1 MVIGAGSTRVL
12 LWGASA
18 LALSLAGA
26 SFGRAQDA
34 QVQQPTAAQTDASK
48 PVDAK
53 PAKRRAAK
61 RQAAPQPNENVRN
74 ANAQASANSQGV
86 QTLDTITV
94 AATKTEEKVI
104 DTLAGV
110 SKVDQNDIDQLGPK
124 RTSDIFLG
132 KPSVSFQE
140 RGDEPGT
147 AIGIRGLQDFGR
159 VAVVIDGARQNFQRT
174 GHNANGYFYLDPSMI
189 AEADI
194 VRGPV
199 ANIYGSGAIG
209 GVVSFRTKDVEDI
222 LRAGE
227 RWGVLS
233 GIDVGSNT
241 SRGGISSFVGARV
254 NPNVDFIVGGS
265 FRTQGNYRNGD
276 GVEVPNSF
284 QDVQSGLAKLT
295 VRPADGHEVKL
306 GFIGYD
312 ARYNT
317 GQPQVPNTSAYSTR
331 TTNQTATLSW
341 KYQRPEDRIFDFK
354 ASVYWNGTDTDQTK
368 IAGAANPITGA
379 IGDTRSFTVDTT
391 GFDIYNTSR
400 FDTGPVAHAVT
411 YGGDYFVDRV
421 KVVDPKGASTFTT
434 PNGERQVGGGFVQ
447 LKSNYSSWLEL
458 INAVRYDNYSL
469 NSGSFETSNDRFSP
483 KSTIGITPVSWVTGY
498 VTYAEGYRAPAV
510 TETLVSGNHP
520 GVSFGTGSTNFP
532 SLFTLL
538 PNLGLRPEVGKTK
551 EAGLNFRFNDV
562 FKAGD
567 KIRAKVNVFRNDVDD
582 YIDLVNFGPP
592 QPLVQICPG
601 PPGFCPGRIPWMTVS
616 TTPTSLAQYQNVA
629 SARIDGVELESNYD
643 AGLWFAGLSG
653 SWMKGIN
660 TTTREHL
667 ATVPGQTITTTLG
680 VRLFDEKV
688 TASVRWSAVSAQ
700 SNLNAQYL
708 PATSYDLV
716 NIFIGYQP
724 TPDVLATFTIDNL
737 LNAYY
742 LPSAVLRGTAGI
754 DSDTLLAGSAP
765 GRVYK
770 AGIKFRFGG
779 A

>member
-1 MVIGAGSTRVL
+1 MANRAGGTRVL
-12 LWGASA
+12 VWGVSA
-18 LALSLAGA
+18 LALSLGGA
-26 SFGRAQDA
+26 SFGRAQETPAQHQRVVAHSDA
-34 QVQQPTAAQTDASK
+34 AK
-48 PVDAK
+48 PVAPK
-53 PAKRRAAK
+53 PAKRRATK
-61 RQAAPQPNENVRN
+61 RQAAPQPSDSVRN
-74 ANAQASANSQGV
+74 ANAQAGTNSQGV

-110 SKVDQNDIDQLGPK
+110 SKIDQGQIDQLGPK
-124 RTSDIFLG
+124 RTSDIFFG

-140 RGDEPGT
+140 RGDEPGS

-159 VAVVIDGARQNFQRT
+159 VAVVVDGARQNFQRT
-174 GHNANGYFYLDPSMI
+174 GHNANGYFYLDPTMI
-189 AEADI
+189 AEADV

-254 NPNVDFIVGGS
+254 NPNIDFIVGGS
-265 FRTQGNYRNGD
+265 FRTQGNYKNGD

-284 QDVQSGLAKLT
+284 QDLQSGLAKLT

-306 GFIGYD
+306 GFLGYD

-331 TTNQTATLSW
+331 TTNETATLSW
-341 KYQRPEDRIFDFK
+341 KYQKPEDRLFDFK
-354 ASVYWNGTDTDQTK
+354 ASVYWNGTDTNQTK
-368 IAGAANPITGA
+368 IAGTANPITGA
-379 IGDTRSFTVDTT
+379 IGDTRSFTVGTT
-391 GFDIYNTSR
+391 GLDVYNTSR
-400 FDTGPVAHAVT
+400 FDTGSFAHAVT
-411 YGGDYFVDRV
+411 YGGDYFVDKV
-421 KVVDPKGASTFTT
+421 KVVDPKGASAFTT

-469 NSGSFETSNDRFSP
+469 ESGSFNTSGDRFSP
-483 KSTIGITPVSWVTGY
+483 KSTIGITPAPWVTAY
-498 VTYAEGYRAPAV
+498 ATYAEGYRAPAV
-510 TETLVSGNHP
+510 TETLISGFHP
-520 GVSFGTGSTNFP
+520 GVGNNTGSTNFL

-538 PNLGLRPEVGKTK
+538 PNLSLRPEVGKTK

-562 FKAGD
+562 FKSGD

-582 YIDLVNFGPP
+582 YIDLVSFGPAKA
-592 QPLVQICPG
+592 LIQICPG
-601 PPGFCPGRIPWMTVS
+601 PPGLCPVPIPWLTVA
-616 TTPTSLAQYQNVA
+616 TTPTSLVQYQNIA
-629 SARIDGVELESNYD
+629 NARIDGVELESTYD

-660 TTTREHL
+660 TTTKEHL
-667 ATVPGQTITTTLG
+667 QSVPGQTITTTLG

-688 TASVRWSAVSAQ
+688 TASVRWAAVSAQ
-700 SNLNAQYL
+700 SNLSSLYF
-708 PATSYDLV
+708 PASSYDLV

-724 TPDVLATFTIDNL
+724 TPDILASFTIDNL

-742 LPSAVLRGTAGI
+742 LPFATLRSTDGT
-754 DSDTLLAGSAP
+754 DTALAGSAP